1 MRIPTLC
8 TDYDE
13 LMLDLKIYGKLIS
26 TPQQSF
32 DEMRQALF
40 EEFKL
45 SEPFPTLER
54 NRYELSRQVSNE
66 YKIKYESEIV
76 LQDNEELVDL
86 TKDATEIKDV
96 SFEDLTPLVSS
107 VKSLFVYEEQV
118 TDNLRDSILA
128 QYDLETGEELGII
141 DVAKTEETF
150 GSVKQ
155 DESLIVSDEEFNGML
170 GVSDEESD
178 YDDDPDSYVDTD
190 SYNEESNTEE
200 YDEEGYDEEEEP
212 YEDEEEPYEDEE
224 EPYEDEEES
233 YEDSY
238 DEDEEGYDEDEE
250 GYDEDESSTEDE
262 YIIDED
268 EYEDEDD
275 PDSYED
281 FSDLEEKLTSTVVN
295 SNENSSSSTF
305 IEHMTGEK
313 IEDNS
318 DDFDIS
324 STFINNI
331 KEKPKVPTKS
341 NASFMPDLDDI
352 DIKVPVVEQEV
363 APKPVEV
370 KPPVQE
376 PTQVPTD
383 LRAFLRSN
391 PNCRVEVALKYFSK
405 KEIEDAIKRGR
416 IIKRN
421 GTLRSM

>member
-107 VKSLFVYEEQV
+107 VRSLFVYEEQV
-118 TDNLRDSILA
+118 TDNIRDSILA

-190 SYNEESNTEE
+190 SYNEESSTEE

-238 DEDEEGYDEDEE
+238 DEDEDGYDEDEE
-250 GYDEDESSTEDE
+250 GYDEDESSIEDE
-262 YIIDED
+262 YVIDED

-281 FSDLEEKLTSTVVN
+281 SSDLEEKLTSAVSN
-295 SNENSSSSTF
+295 SSENSSSSTF

-313 IEDNS
+313 IEDSS

-331 KEKPKVPTKS
+331 KEKPKVATKS
-341 NASFMPDLDDI
+341 NVPFVPDLDDI

-383 LRAFLRSN
+383 LRTFLRSN

>member
-32 DEMRQALF
+32 DEIRQALF

-86 TKDATEIKDV
+86 TKDATEIKDI

-200 YDEEGYDEEEEP
+200 YDEEGYDEEEES

-224 EPYEDEEES
+224 EPYEDEEE
-233 YEDSY
+233 SY

-281 FSDLEEKLTSTVVN
+281 SSDLEEKLTSAVSN
-295 SNENSSSSTF
+295 SSENSSSSTF

-363 APKPVEV
+363 ALKPIEV